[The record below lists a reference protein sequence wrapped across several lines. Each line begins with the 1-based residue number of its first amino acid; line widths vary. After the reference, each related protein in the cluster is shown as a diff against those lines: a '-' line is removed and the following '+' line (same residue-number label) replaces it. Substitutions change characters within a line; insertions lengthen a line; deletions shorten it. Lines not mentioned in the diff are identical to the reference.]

1 MSFDALMSVRYAG
14 DLKDAAE
21 IGADEHYQGI
31 FKDYRDDYALGS
43 VRKNFL
49 ADAVRIDRHVLPDLD
64 EAIDA
69 LTERLGMSGRVECYV
84 HSCPTIQAGVARSAD
99 GFIIVLGSA
108 AIEKLNPKELE
119 FVIGHELGHVIYG
132 HLDVPMTAALQGDK
146 RLLAKH
152 AMRLLSWSRKKEI
165 SADRA
170 GLISCGSLE
179 AAASALFKTASG
191 LSIPGLKVNPLEI
204 GSQFDALQREIFRQ
218 GAEEMGMWTLSH
230 PLVPLRMK
238 SLSLF
243 WNTRPANDMIPEA
256 TGAISQERC
265 DREISQMLAHM
276 DPLAQRGDGGADPQL
291 RPLIAWSGLYVA
303 VCNGSFAEGEH
314 RSLVGFV
321 GEAYLQEALDGLSDP
336 QRFRERLTQA
346 LQDRRQPLC
355 ALDIHRIFTSLI
367 TIARADGSI
376 EEREAEALHELAIL
390 YGVAPAYVDSLM
402 EAVE

>member
-1 MSFDALMSVRYAG
+1 
-14 DLKDAAE
+14 
-21 IGADEHYQGI
+21 
-31 FKDYRDDYALGS
+31 

-49 ADAVRIDRHVLPDLD
+49 ADAVRIDRHVLPELD
-64 EAIDA
+64 EATDA
-69 LTERLGMSGRVECYV
+69 LTARLGMSGKVECYV
-84 HSCPTIQAGVARSAD
+84 HSFPTIQAGVARSSD
-99 GFIIVLGSA
+99 GFIIVLASA
-108 AIEKLNPKELE
+108 AVEKLNPKELE

-132 HLDVPMTAALQGDK
+132 HLDVPMTAALQGD
-146 RLLAKH
+146 RRVLAKH

-170 GLISCGSLE
+170 GLVSCGSLE

-191 LSIPGLKVNPLEI
+191 LSIPGLKVNPLEF

-256 TGAISQERC
+256 TGVISQEEC
-265 DREISQMLAHM
+265 DHEIGQMLAHM
-276 DPLAQRGDGGADPQL
+276 DPLAQRGEGGADPLL

-336 QRFRERLTQA
+336 NRFRELLTQA
-346 LQDRRQPLC
+346 LQERRQPLC

-367 TIARADGSI
+367 TIARADGGI
-376 EEREAEALHELAIL
+376 EEREAVALYELAIL